1 MLNEYTQAGRAC
13 HNGAGYVS
21 SVGHSGTA
29 GQTFGIVDIE
39 HALRFALYV
48 TLLGGLAD
56 SEHDLPPPRSD
67 FKERAFISTVS
78 FSFTHILIIL
88 LSLDSGRGIGY
99 LSAPISRRILC

>member
-1 MLNEYTQAGRAC
+1 MDVSFSSFLCAREKDRTLDVMLNEYTQAGRAC

-56 SEHDLPPPRSD
+56 SEHDLPPL
-67 FKERAFISTVS
+67 A
-78 FSFTHILIIL
+78 
-88 LSLDSGRGIGY
+88 
-99 LSAPISRRILC
+99 AISRNGRLSVLYRLASLIF